1 MKQYSG
7 TAFVAVSTPANK
19 TLIFNAAAAN
29 VYEYDSTSAQK
40 WVDAFSFKFALL
52 SVSATTF
59 VLREDTGSWVAV
71 ASGGT
76 IGSPVTLAA
85 ALTAGTFN
93 ASLTTQLT
101 INALTLANPNA
112 IGTFY
117 GDTSTNKLIV
127 TKLRPAITN
136 LTATADV
143 ITISKPTISTLDTL
157 TVNVS
162 AVVKNYQS
170 PLNLSA
176 GIRDSFDGVG
186 GPREF
191 VDFVKTYTGPMTLAT
206 SNLTNRK
213 VAVVIGTGTST
224 VVSLR
229 DPATGTYVSGGQGD
243 RSATLRE
250 YYDLYT
256 TAGDT
261 LTLSSVFELPLN
273 SVTSNGTY
281 TFTLK
286 VGELTKTV
294 SVVVQNPT
302 PSIQLF
308 VMNENK
314 VVPAV
319 GNKYTVAL
327 DAPTSGKARVNFDV
341 NLLNLRPAS
350 FTAGTTTLTYSLER
364 NFNALWTD
372 VRTNTALPTN
382 KLGNDGHL
390 VSTEL
395 NQLLQGNVPEQT
407 NASQLDY
414 VKTGTY
420 TYKLTIGSAVR
431 EFVVEVLAFP
441 SVSIENA
448 FLGVESLADTTPVVL
463 FESSYLI
470 KKQANATTKTHLYM
484 DLKAVNLPAT
494 VYYVVS
500 GSAGSIATPITLTG
514 TALDDAKLT
523 FNATTSL
530 ARIKFVPADVSGA
543 VGFATADAADGV
555 VGFVNLYNAAKDFI
569 GYKEFRYRVIDTTTP
584 NTWTLVP

>member
-1 MKQYSG
+1 
-7 TAFVAVSTPANK
+7 
-19 TLIFNAAAAN
+19 
-29 VYEYDSTSAQK
+29 
-40 WVDAFSFKFALL
+40 
-52 SVSATTF
+52 
-59 VLREDTGSWVAV
+59 
-71 ASGGT
+71 
-76 IGSPVTLAA
+76 
-85 ALTAGTFN
+85 
-93 ASLTTQLT
+93 
-101 INALTLANPNA
+101 
-112 IGTFY
+112 
-117 GDTSTNKLIV
+117 
-127 TKLRPAITN
+127 
-136 LTATADV
+136 
-143 ITISKPTISTLDTL
+143 L